1 MLDKIYADIKKY
13 LLDEGFKVNPSREI
27 QYGIQF
33 MVFSEKESGLV
44 RLFNGK
50 KGLRVDLSQVKDE
63 TLQHQLQIG
72 LEIFLSEQDNFN
84 RVKETAKSSQKTGDK
99 FAKESIADPD
109 KLIGVDESGK
119 GDYFGPLVVAGVY
132 VDPEIAQ
139 KLKAMGVADSKTL
152 SDAKMR
158 EMAPKIK
165 EICPH
170 SLVVLNN
177 LTYNDIYQKIQNLN
191 VVLAWGHARVIENAL
206 LQVPS
211 CTHALSDKFGPD
223 HLIRDALRK
232 KEVNITLF
240 QRTKAESNIA
250 VAAASVLARDMF
262 LEYIEDL
269 EKRYG
274 HPFPKGCSDTVLNVA
289 ARFLKKNGHTE
300 LGEVAKLHF
309 KVTQQIEKMIGL

>member
-1 MLDKIYADIKKY
+1 MLDKIYADIKTY
-13 LLDEGFKVNPSREI
+13 LLDQGFKVNPPRDI

-33 MVFSEKESGLV
+33 MVFSEKESGLI

-72 LEIFLSEQDNFN
+72 LEIFLSEKDSFN
-84 RVKETAKSSQKTGDK
+84 KLKEKAKVSEKTGDR
-99 FAKESIADPD
+99 FAKESLSDPE

-132 VDPEIAQ
+132 VDAKLSET
-139 KLKAMGVADSKTL
+139 LKAMGVADSKTL

-170 SLVVLNN
+170 ALVILNN
-177 LTYNDIYQKIQNLN
+177 NTYNDIYQKIQNLN

-206 LQVPS
+206 LQVPQ
-211 CTHALSDKFGPD
+211 CKHALSDKFGPD
-223 HLIRDALRK
+223 HLILDALRK
-232 KEVNITLF
+232 KEVQITLF

-250 VAAASVLARDMF
+250 VAAASVLARAMF

-274 HPFPKGCSDTVLNVA
+274 HSFPKGCSDVVLQTA
-289 ARFLKKNGHTE
+289 SRFLKKHGHTE
-300 LGEVAKLHF
+300 LGNVAKLHF
-309 KVTQQIEKMIGL
+309 KVTKDIEKMIGL

>member
-1 MLDKIYADIKKY
+1 MLQTIYSDIKTY
-13 LLDEGFKVNPSREI
+13 LLDQGFKVNPARDI

-72 LEIFLSEQDNFN
+72 LEIFLSEKDSFN
-84 RVKETAKSSQKTGDK
+84 KLKEKAKHSEKPGDR
-99 FAKESIADPD
+99 FAKESLSDPE

-132 VDPEIAQ
+132 VDATLT
-139 KLKAMGVADSKTL
+139 KMLKAMGVADSKTL
-152 SDAKMR
+152 SDDKMR

-165 EICPH
+165 ELCPH
-170 SLVVLNN
+170 SLVILNN
-177 LTYNDIYQKIQNLN
+177 HTYNDIYEKIQNLN
-191 VVLAWGHARVIENAL
+191 VVLAWGHARVIENTL
-206 LQVPS
+206 LQVPT
-211 CTHALSDKFGPD
+211 CGHALSDKFGPD

-232 KEVNITLF
+232 KDIKITLF

-274 HPFPKGCSDTVLNVA
+274 HAFPKGCSEVVLKTA
-289 ARFLKKNGHTE
+289 ARFLKKHGRTE
-300 LGEVAKLHF
+300 LGEVAKTHF
-309 KVTQQIEKMIGL
+309 KVTEQIEKLIGL